1 MTKLTIAKLP
11 GDLLPRLLGRTNFGS
26 VLQALGGVDPGLA
39 RHLDLSTISSRVVFL
54 LSQGYEHLL
63 KGGSLMF
70 DQQAIIAKLTPVV
83 PPLKRIQV
91 LTLPVDVE
99 RFLTAPFGELVG
111 EVKQIDPWAV
121 AVLKEA
127 APGQRAVFLLYAGLA
142 SLLNRQVAEPKP
154 QGCAPA
160 KPTQEAI
167 SPSPPPAASSPRTAT
182 QEPASAPDGGSQ
194 SAIAPGDPFWE
205 TFGSQ

>member
-154 QGCAPA
+154 GCASA

-167 SPSPPPAASSPRTAT
+167 SPSPPPAASPPRTAIP
-182 QEPASAPDGGSQ
+182 EPASAPDGVSQ
-194 SAIAPGDPFWE
+194 SAIAQGDPFWE
-205 TFGSQ
+205 AFGSQ